1 MITVKD
7 SAKSINLMLEF
18 MNTMRKTPVSLDDY
32 RKRNLI
38 RVPYRFIYSNSV
50 GGFVPFNNDMG
61 ESIISREINSFE
73 IKKILDEELQ

>member
-18 MNTMRKTPVSLDDY
+18 MNTMRKIPVSLDDY
-32 RKRNLI
+32 RKKNLMKEPCEF
-38 RVPYRFIYSNSV
+38 VYSNSV
-50 GGFVPFNNDMG
+50 GGFVPFNNEIAEG
-61 ESIISREINSFE
+61 IISREMNSVE